1 MAFLIVQDQFSHSN
15 TAAKSPKA
23 CRGVSQETRP
33 QQEPKVSKQSHF
45 ESYPR
50 HSRTVQD
57 YKDVEYISMKR
68 DVKVTIRKGTQAGLA
83 AGLSVMAGV
92 IVAGPLGAAVGGAAG
107 TAMAMKMSK
116 DVVPLKDLLENTPVH
131 KRPEILRVFRESFQ
145 EEFIETINSS
155 PELKL
160 LFGGMSIFGV
170 VRYMIDKDLLQN
182 DQLERLDGLLKH
194 VV

>member
-1 MAFLIVQDQFSHSN
+1 
-15 TAAKSPKA
+15 
-23 CRGVSQETRP
+23 
-33 QQEPKVSKQSHF
+33 
-45 ESYPR
+45 
-50 HSRTVQD
+50 
-57 YKDVEYISMKR
+57 
-68 DVKVTIRKGTQAGLA
+68 
-83 AGLSVMAGV
+83 VMAGV
-92 IVAGPLGAAVGGAAG
+92 IVAGPMGAAVCGAAG

-145 EEFIETINSS
+145 EEFIETVNSS

-182 DQLERLDGLLKH
+182 EQLERLDGLLKH